1 MSDRANQLITDIL
14 RRIHEAIV
22 ENDVTYEEYQAAKQW
37 FIDVGEA
44 GEWPLFGDVYIEHV
58 VEEQAFGNREGSQGT
73 ILGPFHLP
81 DAPLLDAPFEL
92 PHRPDEP
99 GDRTRVTGRVT
110 DVDGKPLADANLDI
124 WQADAEGRYSGF
136 MPGPPEGN
144 LRGQVRTDADGRY
157 EYVTVIPGP
166 YTIPLDGPT
175 GKMTAAAG
183 WSPWR
188 PAHIHLIVSAEGY
201 EPLVTQLF
209 IDTSDYL
216 DDDVASAVKPELIV
230 HPERG
235 ATTASRSPTTSRS
248 PRRARRRSPE
258 PMKVAVVGGGIG
270 GLVLALALRERGIAL
285 RGLRAGGR
293 AARDRRR
300 GRAVGQRHAR
310 AAAARARRAGRGR
323 VGRAVGARHPR
334 RAHRRGHRRPS
345 DRRDGAYEATF
356 GAPYYGVHRVALL
369 QALGEQLGDDGLHL
383 GHRCV
388 GDRGARGGRRAAV
401 RERRER
407 RPPTWSS
414 APTAC
419 TR

>member
-14 RRIHEAIV
+14 RRVHEAIV

-73 ILGPFHLP
+73 ILGPFHVP

-99 GDRTRVTGRVT
+99 GDRTHISGRVT

-124 WQADAEGRYSGF
+124 WQADAEGRYSSF

-157 EYVTVIPGP
+157 EFITVIPGP

-209 IDTSDYL
+209 IDSSDYL
-216 DDDVASAVKPELIV
+216 DSDVASAVKPELIV
-230 HPERG
+230 HPEPR
-235 ATTASRSPTTSRS
+235 ATASSRSPTTSRWR
-248 PRRARRRSPE
+248 PRARRRSPR
-258 PMKVAVVGGGIG
+258 PM
-270 GLVLALALRERGIAL
+270 
-285 RGLRAGGR
+285 
-293 AARDRRR
+293 
-300 GRAVGQRHAR
+300 
-310 AAAARARRAGRGR
+310 
-323 VGRAVGARHPR
+323 
-334 RAHRRGHRRPS
+334 PS
-345 DRRDGAYEATF
+345 
-356 GAPYYGVHRVALL
+356 
-369 QALGEQLGDDGLHL
+369 
-383 GHRCV
+383 
-388 GDRGARGGRRAAV
+388 
-401 RERRER
+401 
-407 RPPTWSS
+407 
-414 APTAC
+414 
-419 TR
+419 